1 MTISDFSVRRPVF
14 ATVISLLIVAFG
26 VLAFSRLP
34 VRELPDIDAPIVS
47 VETNYRGAAASV
59 IESRITEVIE
69 NRLSGVEGLKSI
81 TSSSRDGRSSI
92 NVEFEL
98 SRNIDDAA
106 NDVRDRVSGVLNNL
120 PEEAD
125 PPEVSKVDADAQ
137 PIMFIGLRGNGMSQV
152 QLADYA
158 ERNLVDRFTAIDGVA
173 RVAIGGSSKP
183 AMRVWLN
190 RQSMAALEV
199 TANDV
204 EIALRTQ
211 NVELPA
217 GRLESQRMNY
227 TLRVSRQYESVQDF
241 ASLVVKRGSNGYFIR
256 LGDVARIEVGAEN
269 PYTAFRSD
277 GIPTVAVTIIRQSNA
292 NTLEVSQ
299 KARDLAIEINKN
311 LPKGMSFSL
320 NFDSSVFIAEA
331 IKNVYKTLSESAL
344 LVVLVIFL
352 FLGSMR
358 ATLMPAVAV
367 PVSLLGAALV
377 LWAFGFSL
385 NLLTL
390 LAFVLA
396 IGLVV
401 DDAIV
406 VLENIYHRIEEGDSP
421 LVAAYIG
428 TRQVGFAVVA
438 STLVVVAVFVPV
450 LFIGGNSG
458 RLFSEL
464 AAAMVGALIISLLI
478 SLTLTPAMASKVLKA
493 NRKPYR
499 FNLWVDRQFNKLS
512 VFYGKTLQGFTLR
525 PLLAIGLLLFTVGV
539 IFVTFKLIKSEL
551 APEEDTGIF
560 FVNAQLVEG
569 AGFDYTSDVALK
581 AEKSLL
587 TMAQKDTSIFRVVTR
602 LPGNGGGGPATEF
615 NTAGF
620 TVVMR
625 HWDERTATTQEAV
638 QKAQKLLGEQPAFR
652 VNVTQRQSLSGGRG
666 RPINFVIS
674 GGSYEELA
682 KARDAILRAAE
693 SNPGIQGLEADYRET
708 KPQLLIDVNR
718 NRAAELGL
726 SQTAIGRTLETMMG
740 SRRVSTYI
748 DRGEEYDVLLQAD
761 RTDRMSVNDLANS
774 YVRSERTGAL
784 IPLSN
789 VVTIRELADAGTLG
803 RYNKLRSITL
813 SGGIAPGYSLGEAL
827 TFLEAEAAKQP
838 EVTAVGY
845 KGESREF
852 RESSNALYFVL
863 SLAVLVIFLLLA
875 AQFESFVHPFTI
887 ILTVPMALGGA
898 LLGLWIMGGTLN
910 LYSQV
915 AIIMLVGLA
924 TKNGILIVE
933 FANQLRDAGRSIRD
947 AVIEAAQRRLRPI
960 LMTSVA
966 TISGALPLMLSSGA
980 GSAAR
985 QQIGIVI
992 VFGVAFATLLTL
1004 IVIPSIYALLA
1015 RFTRSPEAVQR
1026 DLESQLASANH
1037 IKF

>member
-14 ATVISLLIVAFG
+14 ATVISLLIIAFG
-26 VLAFSRLP
+26 VLAFTRLP
-34 VRELPDIDAPIVS
+34 VRELPDIDPPIVS
-47 VETNYRGAAASV
+47 VDTNYRGAAASV

-92 NVEFEL
+92 NLEFEL

-106 NDVRDRVSGVLNNL
+106 NDVRDRVSGALNNL

-137 PIMFIGLRGNGMSQV
+137 PFMFIGLRGSGLNAV

-158 ERNLVDRFTAIDGVA
+158 ERNIVDRFTAINGIA
-173 RVAIGGSSKP
+173 RVAIGGASRP
-183 AMRVWLN
+183 AMRVWLD
-190 RQSMAALEV
+190 RQRMAALQVSATDIE
-199 TANDV
+199 N
-204 EIALRTQ
+204 ALRTQ

-217 GRLESQRMNY
+217 GRLESARMNY
-227 TLRVSRQYESVQDF
+227 TLRVSRQYQTVQDF
-241 ASLVVKRGSNGYFIR
+241 ANLIIKRGNSGYFVR
-256 LGDVARIEVGAEN
+256 LSDVARVEVGAEN
-269 PYTAFRSD
+269 SYTAFRSD
-277 GIPTVAVTIIRQSNA
+277 GIPTVAVTLIRQSNA
-292 NTLEVSQ
+292 NTLEVAA
-299 KARDLAIEINKN
+299 KARAVAIEINKS
-311 LPKGMSFSL
+311 LPKGLTLTL

-331 IKNVYKTLSESAL
+331 IKNVYSTLAESAV

-352 FLGSMR
+352 FLGSIR

-464 AAAMVGALIISLLI
+464 AAAMVGALLISLLV
-478 SLTLTPAMASKVLKA
+478 SLTLTPAMASKLLKA
-493 NRKPYR
+493 KRKPYA
-499 FNLWVDRQFNKLS
+499 FNLMIDKQFGLLSRGYGAALRNLTVRPLIAGVIMLFTIGAIYLS
-512 VFYGKTLQGFTLR
+512 VKTL
-525 PLLAIGLLLFTVGV
+525 
-539 IFVTFKLIKSEL
+539 KSEL

-569 AGFDYTSDVALK
+569 AGYDYATNAAIS

-587 TMAQKDTSIFRVVTR
+587 KMAKQDSAIYRIVTR
-602 LPGNGGGGPATEF
+602 IPGNGGGGQATEF

-625 HWDERTATTQEAV
+625 HWNDRTTSTQDAV
-638 QKAQKLLGEQPAFR
+638 QKTQKILSQRPELRATA
-652 VNVTQRQSLSGGRG
+652 NQRQSLGGGRG

-674 GGSYEELA
+674 GNSYEELA
-682 KARDAILRAAE
+682 KARDAILLSAE
-693 SNPGIQGLEADYRET
+693 SNPGIQGLDADYRET

-726 SQTAIGRTLETMMG
+726 SQQAIGRTLETMMG

-761 RTDRMSVNDLANS
+761 RTSRMSVKDLANT
-774 YVRSERTGAL
+774 YVRSDRSGQL
-784 IPLSN
+784 VPLSN

-813 SGGIAPGYSLGEAL
+813 SGGVAPGYSLGEAL
-827 TFLEAEAAKQP
+827 TFLETAAAKQP
-838 EVTAVGY
+838 QIAAIGY

-852 RESSNALYFVL
+852 RDSSNALYFVL
-863 SLAVLVIFLLLA
+863 GLAVLVIFLLLA

-898 LLGLWIMGGTLN
+898 LLGLLVMGATLN

-933 FANQLRDAGRSIRD
+933 FANQLRDTGRPIRE

-992 VFGVAFATLLTL
+992 VFGVAFATILTL
-1004 IVIPSIYALLA
+1004 IVIPSVYAVLA
-1015 RFTRSPEAVQR
+1015 RFTRSPEAVRR
-1026 DLESQLASANH
+1026 DLETQLAIH
-1037 IKF
+1037 DQG